1 MKNLEIYITV
11 KQGKIKKCYF
21 YYITLFLK
29 DCKLVGNSSAVCKN
43 NMNKNTIP
51 DKLIKDSEHDTV
63 LKILLKDVKC
73 SFSKY
78 KGRNLIRNLFLG
90 KDIGENQLIILY
102 FSSVLNKY
110 SDSYWTQCK
119 TNLFKYD
126 LEIDESEFVDNFWLM
141 KFI

>member
-1 MKNLEIYITV
+1 MKKIKIYITV
-11 KQGKIKKCYF
+11 KRGKIKRCYF

-43 NMNKNTIP
+43 NMNKNTIS
-51 DKLIKDSEHDTV
+51 DKLIKIWTHDTA

-78 KGRNLIRNLFLG
+78 KGRNLIRNLFFG
-90 KDIGENQLIILY
+90 KDIGEDQLIILY
-102 FSSVLNKY
+102 FASVLKEY
-110 SDSYWTQCK
+110 SDNYWTQFK

-126 LEIDESEFVDNFWLM
+126 LEIDESEFVDNFWL
-141 KFI
+141 KEYL

>member
-1 MKNLEIYITV
+1 MKKIEIYITV
-11 KQGKIKKCYF
+11 KQGKIKQYYF

-29 DCKLVGNSSAVCKN
+29 DCKLVGNSSVVCKN

-51 DKLIKDSEHDTV
+51 DKLIKDLEQDTV

-78 KGRNLIRNLFLG
+78 KGRNFVRDLLLG
-90 KDIGENQLIILY
+90 KDIGENQLIILH
-102 FSSVLNKY
+102 FTSVLKKY
-110 SDSYWTQCK
+110 SDNYWIQCK

-126 LEIDESEFVDNFWLM
+126 LELKELDFVDNFWL
-141 KFI
+141 KEYL